1 MKYLFIIISFV
12 FVANTSNAQTR
23 APKKI
28 REVFEQKYPDAQ
40 KVNWVGKG
48 ERQKEW
54 TAHYWIENDS
64 MQASYDHKGNWITTF
79 TFIDPSELPEA
90 VSFAIKDEYMSS
102 EIIIAA
108 KMEQPDFDGYGVA
121 FMYKKD
127 RWGVQITKEGKV
139 IRRRLTTGGF
149 YL

>member
-12 FVANTSNAQTR
+12 FFTNTTDAQTR

-28 REVFEQKYPDAQ
+28 RDAFEQKYPEAQ
-40 KVNWVGKG
+40 KLIWVGKG

-54 TAHYWIENDS
+54 FAHYWIESDS
-64 MQASYDHKGNWITTF
+64 MQTSYDYKANWITTF
-79 TFIDPSELPEA
+79 TFIEISDLPEA
-90 VSFAIKDEYMSS
+90 VTNAIQDEYMSS
-102 EIIIAA
+102 KIIIAA
-108 KMEQPDFDGYGVA
+108 KMEQPDFDGFGVA